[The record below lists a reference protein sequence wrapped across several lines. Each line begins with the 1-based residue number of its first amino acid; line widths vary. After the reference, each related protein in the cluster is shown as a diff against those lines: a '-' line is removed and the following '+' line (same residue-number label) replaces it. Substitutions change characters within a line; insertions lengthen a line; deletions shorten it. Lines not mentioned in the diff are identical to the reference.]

1 MREEFWMKLLK
12 RLFFY
17 FGLFIAVLASYFGL
31 LLWTQA
37 AIATNSTLLPNQVLA
52 GEMPSGNVVD
62 AKLGS
67 EYGRKIDL
75 NNSNIDAFKQYP
87 GLYPTLART
96 IIRNAPYKNVEDVL
110 NIADLSDRQKD
121 NLQANLDHFTVTEVE
136 KALVEGE
143 DRYNPGIY
151 K

>member
-1 MREEFWMKLLK
+1 
-12 RLFFY
+12 
-17 FGLFIAVLASYFGL
+17 
-31 LLWTQA
+31 
-37 AIATNSTLLPNQVLA
+37 
-52 GEMPSGNVVD
+52 
-62 AKLGS
+62 
-67 EYGRKIDL
+67 L

-121 NLQANLDHFTVTEVE
+121 TLQANLDHFTVTEVE